1 MVVVGEERMLAERL
15 RLRSILKM
23 LSSFLS
29 LRLLVLM

>member
-1 MVVVGEERMLAERL
+1 VGEESMLAERL

-29 LRLLVLM
+29 LRLLVSM